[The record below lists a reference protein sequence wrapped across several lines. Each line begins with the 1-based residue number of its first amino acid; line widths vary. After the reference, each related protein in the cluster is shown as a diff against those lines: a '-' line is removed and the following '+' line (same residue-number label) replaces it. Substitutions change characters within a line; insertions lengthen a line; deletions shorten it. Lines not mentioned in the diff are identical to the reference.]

1 MNLKCINCSSLF
13 DLDTIMYNCSKCNDL
28 LEVQYDLN
36 KISNNLDSKWRD
48 APLSVWKYQDFLP
61 IDQNVERVT
70 LKEGGTRLHN
80 SKKLSS
86 FFGIDNLHIKNEGDN
101 PTASFKDR
109 GMTVAVTKAKQLGA
123 KIITCAS
130 TGNTSASLAAYGA
143 RGGLKRIVLI
153 PSGKVAYGKLSQA
166 MICGAHVL
174 QIDGNFDNDLLGY
187 NDFI

>member
-80 SKKLSS
+80 SKKLSR
-86 FFGIDNLHIKNEGDN
+86 FFGI
-101 PTASFKDR
+101 
-109 GMTVAVTKAKQLGA
+109 VALLYTTSTENHSILSENRNFG
-123 KIITCAS
+123 TCF
-130 TGNTSASLAAYGA
+130 
-143 RGGLKRIVLI
+143 
-153 PSGKVAYGKLSQA
+153 LS
-166 MICGAHVL
+166 MCE
-174 QIDGNFDNDLLGY
+174 
-187 NDFI
+187 

>member
-13 DLDTIMYNCSKCNDL
+13 DIDAIMYNCSKCNDL

-80 SKKLSS
+80 SKKL
-86 FFGIDNLHIKNEGDN
+86 
-101 PTASFKDR
+101 
-109 GMTVAVTKAKQLGA
+109 
-123 KIITCAS
+123 
-130 TGNTSASLAAYGA
+130 
-143 RGGLKRIVLI
+143 
-153 PSGKVAYGKLSQA
+153 
-166 MICGAHVL
+166 
-174 QIDGNFDNDLLGY
+174 
-187 NDFI
+187 